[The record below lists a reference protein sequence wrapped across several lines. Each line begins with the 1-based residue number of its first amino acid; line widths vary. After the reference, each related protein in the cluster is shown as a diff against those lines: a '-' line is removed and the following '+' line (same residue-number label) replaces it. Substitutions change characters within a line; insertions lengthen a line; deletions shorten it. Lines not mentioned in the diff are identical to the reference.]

1 LAVAEEVIAI
11 NIVAVAEGGVF
22 IISATIEEEKEEEIE
37 EGTGAETGT
46 KTTTMGAEEESEEE
60 TTETTTT
67 SITTTTTTEEEEEK
81 EEGKEEVKKEEN
93 CRTRRESS
101 RINASSIN
109 TSGLTRIHLRAHV
122 RREKCAP
129 KRTTITSHERVLRA
143 FPGVIHANTNT
154 SIYSMRESF
163 IFSSS
168 FSSRVG

>member
-1 LAVAEEVIAI
+1 MAEEVIAI

-37 EGTGAETGT
+37 EGTGAEIGT

-109 TSGLTRIHLRAHV
+109 TSGLTRIHLRTDV
-122 RREKCAP
+122 RREKCPP
-129 KRTTITSHERVLRA
+129 KRTTITSHERVLSA

>member
-1 LAVAEEVIAI
+1 MGAEE
-11 NIVAVAEGGVF
+11 E
-22 IISATIEEEKEEEIE
+22 
-37 EGTGAETGT
+37 
-46 KTTTMGAEEESEEE
+46 EEESEEE

-109 TSGLTRIHLRAHV
+109 TSGLTRIHLRANV

-129 KRTTITSHERVLRA
+129 KRTTITSHVRVLRA
-143 FPGVIHANTNT
+143 FPGVINANTNT

-168 FSSRVG
+168 FSSRVD

>member
-1 LAVAEEVIAI
+1 MAEEVIAI
-11 NIVAVAEGGVF
+11 NIVAVEEGGVF
-22 IISATIEEEKEEEIE
+22 IISATIEEEKEEEEIE

>member
-1 LAVAEEVIAI
+1 MAEEVIAI

-81 EEGKEEVKKEEN
+81 EEGKEEVKKAEEN

-154 SIYSMRESF
+154 SICSMRESF

-168 FSSRVG
+168 S